1 MRVRWGRPLLGDA
14 RRPWAG
20 LAVAACVIV
29 VVTLGLLLRGQTGPD
44 GFDAGVDAPVIAF
57 FGGHH
62 GLLPWLAL
70 PATISAATAIGC
82 LIARRLNG
90 VVLAVTA
97 VPVAAVLDDALLKH
111 LFHRT
116 YLGQLAFPSGHT
128 TSVTAQ
134 TALLAVLLLV
144 PPQQGRT
151 RTARVTLVTAY
162 CVITAT
168 VAAAVIALRWHYFT
182 DTVAGAATGAG
193 TVLVL
198 ALLID
203 LAATAVN
210 ATAIRLISSRRP
222 ATTAPVSS
230 MRGRGGCAAS
240 WSAAPRAA
248 PRRTGR
254 TVPAGTRGWRS
265 GP

>member
-1 MRVRWGRPLLGDA
+1 MRVRWGRQLLGDA
-14 RRPWAG
+14 GWTWAG
-20 LAVAACVIV
+20 LTVAGCVIV
-29 VVTLGLLLRGQTGPD
+29 VVTLGLLVRGQTGPD
-44 GFDAGVDAPVIAF
+44 GFDAAVDAPVIAF

-70 PATISAATAIGC
+70 PATFVPATAISAAAAVGC

-90 VVLAVTA
+90 VVLAVIA

-144 PPQQGRT
+144 PPQRQRT
-151 RTARVTLVTAY
+151 RTARVALVTAY
-162 CVITAT
+162 CVITAI
-168 VAAAVIALRWHYFT
+168 VATAVIALRWHYFT

-210 ATAIRLISSRRP
+210 ATRKLPDELAKPKPGVDGTRNVLAAVR
-222 ATTAPVSS
+222 AV
-230 MRGRGGCAAS
+230 RGRS
-240 WSAAPRAA
+240 
-248 PRRTGR
+248 
-254 TVPAGTRGWRS
+254 S
-265 GP
+265 G